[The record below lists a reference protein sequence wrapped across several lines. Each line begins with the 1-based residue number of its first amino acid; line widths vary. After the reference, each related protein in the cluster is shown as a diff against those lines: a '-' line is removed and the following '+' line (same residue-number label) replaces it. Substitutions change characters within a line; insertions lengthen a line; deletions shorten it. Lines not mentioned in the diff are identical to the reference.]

1 MRAIDYSALADTLPR
16 LRANFEASRA
26 LVERV
31 RARASSATRQAEAMR
46 QLLQSRR
53 TLPRHGAPVDR
64 DIWDAAAAE
73 VLRAATERDRALGM
87 LAHELRQPLAA
98 AVAAHRLLSMQPE
111 STVAERASTVLD
123 RQLQHLSDLVERLLD
138 FSRVSLGSLSLDRQ
152 DLDLRDILGRAIE
165 TAQTAETAHHNLS
178 LALTASP
185 AIVCGDGTRLLQ
197 VFSNLLHNAVRYTPK
212 GGTVVLSVTAD
223 DEAARVT
230 VRDSGRGIPSELQPQ
245 IFEPFLRGA
254 RDGKGLGIGLAL
266 ARSIVEMH
274 GGRIEVFSE
283 GAGRGTTFT
292 VTLPLAPTGPRTAAV
307 P

>member
-1 MRAIDYSALADTLPR
+1 MRTADHSTLADTFPR
-16 LRANFEASRA
+16 LRANFESSRA

-53 TLPRHGAPVDR
+53 TLPRHGAAADR

-73 VLRAATERDRALGM
+73 VLRAATERDRALGV

-98 AVAAHRLLSMQPE
+98 AVAAHQLLAMQPE
-111 STVAERASTVLD
+111 SSIAERASTVLD
-123 RQLQHLSDLVERLLD
+123 RQLRHLSDLVERLLD
-138 FSRVSLGSLSLDRQ
+138 FSRVSLGALSLNRH

-165 TAQTAETAHHNLS
+165 TAQTAETAHHTLS
-178 LALTASP
+178 LTVP
-185 AIVCGDGTRLLQ
+185 PYPTIVSADSTRLQQ
-197 VFSNLLHNAVRYTPK
+197 VFSNLLHNAVRYTP
-212 GGTVVLSVTAD
+212 GGGAVVVSVTAD
-223 DEAARVT
+223 DEVARVT
-230 VRDSGRGIPSELQPQ
+230 VRDSGRGIPRELQPQ

-292 VTLPLAPTGPRTAAV
+292 VTLPLAPMGPRTPAKT
-307 P
+307 